1 MAVSILV
8 MFIAVLYAFVLIQFT
23 EGNIEELQS
32 FLLSIQDCI
41 NRIEQSTAPENDRTL
56 EYLRDRLEGYI
67 QIVLAISLVLTNVQ
81 GFLTVKMLIEHLWQ
95 SLREQLHHI
104 RERLADCR
112 QISAVF
118 PRRPLQSKE
127 NSGGRSKYHITA
139 EQIDVLRSTGMSWT
153 ATAKCL
159 GVSTK
164 ALSRR
169 KQEYGITDYTE
180 IREDELEWNVRDI
193 LQLTPFSGETYVQG
207 ALRARG
213 IYIQRWKIRDALQ
226 QIDPVSRALRRRYA
240 IRRRIYNVSKPNH
253 LWHIDSNHKLIH
265 WRFILHGCIDVYSRA
280 IVHLKC
286 FNNNLATTV
295 LQCFVLGAQGFGL
308 PSRVRGDRGVENVN
322 VARFMIEQRGLN
334 RGSFIAGRSVHNQRI
349 ERLWAEVNR
358 VVSSFYI
365 DLFNFM
371 EYTGSLDAHD
381 ERDLFALHYVYK
393 PAIQASLDEF
403 ISQWNYHGLRTMRSI
418 SPLAL
423 WYSEMVASGVD
434 DVDVSDISLYGV
446 DPEGPVPDIETDNMV
461 TVPESTVQVT
471 DNHADE
477 IRSLVPDP
485 LVDDGNHGIAHYLAI
500 ANYLKMRYQS

>member
-1 MAVSILV
+1 
-8 MFIAVLYAFVLIQFT
+8 
-23 EGNIEELQS
+23 
-32 FLLSIQDCI
+32 
-41 NRIEQSTAPENDRTL
+41 
-56 EYLRDRLEGYI
+56 
-67 QIVLAISLVLTNVQ
+67 
-81 GFLTVKMLIEHLWQ
+81 MLIEHLWQ

-118 PRRPLQSKE
+118 PRRPLQSE
-127 NSGGRSKYHITA
+127 GNSGGRPKYHITA

-153 ATAKCL
+153 AIAKCL

-164 ALSRR
+164 TLSRR
-169 KQEYGITDYTE
+169 RQEYGITDYTE
-180 IREDELEWNVRDI
+180 IREDELEWN
-193 LQLTPFSGETYVQG
+193 G

-226 QIDPVSRALRRRYA
+226 QIDPVNCAVRRRYS
-240 IRRRIYNVSKPNH
+240 IRRRIYNVNKPNH

-265 WRFILHGCIDVYSRA
+265 WRFILHGCIDGYSRA
-280 IVHLKC
+280 IIYLKC

-349 ERLWAEVNR
+349 EWLWAEVNR

-371 EYTGSLDAHD
+371 EYTGILDAHD

-403 ISQWNYHGLRTMRSI
+403 ISQWNYHGLLTMRSM

-434 DVDVSDISLYGV
+434 DVDVGDISLYGV
-446 DPEGPVPDIETDNMV
+446 DPEGPVPDLETDNMV

-477 IRSLVPDP
+477 IRSIVPDP

>member
-8 MFIAVLYAFVLIQFT
+8 MFIAVLFAFVLIQFT
-23 EGNIEELQS
+23 EGNIAELQS

-118 PRRPLQSKE
+118 PRRPLQSE
-127 NSGGRSKYHITA
+127 GNSGGRPKYHITA

-164 ALSRR
+164 TLSRR
-169 KQEYGITDYTE
+169 RQEYGITDYTE
-180 IREDELEWNVRDI
+180 TREDELEWNVRDI

-213 IYIQRWKIRDALQ
+213 IYIQRWKSRDALQ
-226 QIDPVSRALRRRYA
+226 QIDPVNRAVRRRYA

-265 WRFILHGCIDVYSRA
+265 WRFILHGCIDGCSRA
-280 IVHLKC
+280 IVYLKC

-308 PSRVRGDRGVENVN
+308 PSGVRGDRGVENVN

-358 VVSSFYI
+358 VFPRSILISSISWNTLVSLMHTMNVICLPFTMFTSL
-365 DLFNFM
+365 LFRHLWTNS
-371 EYTGSLDAHD
+371 SLNGTTMVCVPWEVCLPWPCGTLKWWLAVWVIF
-381 ERDLFALHYVYK
+381 LCMVWIPKAQYQTLK
-393 PAIQASLDEF
+393 QITWLPC
-403 ISQWNYHGLRTMRSI
+403 LRAPFKWLTITQMRSEVLSQIPWSMMETTELRII
-418 SPLAL
+418 SP
-423 WYSEMVASGVD
+423 
-434 DVDVSDISLYGV
+434 
-446 DPEGPVPDIETDNMV
+446 
-461 TVPESTVQVT
+461 
-471 DNHADE
+471 
-477 IRSLVPDP
+477 
-485 LVDDGNHGIAHYLAI
+485 
-500 ANYLKMRYQS
+500 